1 MESKKEQVDYIKNL
15 LIGDKKVMIS
25 PMEMT
30 IDEGI
35 EYLTTYC
42 DKVDTVQIDGSN
54 KQNLAK
60 RWEPM
65 YHWAEILFRID
76 NEKKYYLH
84 IFSDNLDWI
93 KKEILSCISVNPNL
107 EGIFLQVDKLN
118 ITKVKTALKNIEI
131 IQKIISE
138 YTLKGGISINL
149 TDLINKEEFTE
160 EVAELTKYHINQITL
175 PIKKTSGKD
184 QLWLNRTS
192 NSLNDVLDILN
203 SNTEN
208 KWGIDRGVDKFI
220 LEEINEKK
228 NENNL
233 PGMITMGK
241 GLIYV

>member
-15 LIGDKKVMIS
+15 LISDKTVMIS

-30 IDEGI
+30 VDEGV

-42 DKVDTVQIDGSN
+42 DKVDTVQFDGSN
-54 KQNLAK
+54 RQNLAK
-60 RWEPM
+60 RWQPM
-65 YHWAEILFRID
+65 YHWTEILFSI
-76 NEKKYYLH
+76 NSEKKYYLH

-93 KKEILSCISVNPNL
+93 KKEILLCLSVNPNL
-107 EGIFLQVDKLN
+107 EGIFLQVDKSN
-118 ITKVKTALKNIEI
+118 ITKIKTALKNIEI
-131 IQKIISE
+131 IQKIVSE

-160 EVAELTKYHINQITL
+160 EIAELTKNHINQITL
-175 PIKKTSGKD
+175 PMKKTIGKD
-184 QLWLNRTS
+184 ELWLSRTS
-192 NSLNDVLDILN
+192 NSLNSVLDILN
-203 SNTEN
+203 LSTEY

-220 LEEINEKK
+220 LEEINK
-228 NENNL
+228 NKNDNNL